1 MKYLQINKID
11 GELNP
16 KLLEMGVDFD
26 MIFENYLLK
35 STSDYGGEIKDGK
48 SGDYALIEHDTDIV
62 ALISDC
68 YQSRP
73 LIEINGFCEFDIIF
87 YPDEDGFVYPKP
99 LLVILHKKELKY
111 GSFFED
117 GFFDYTSFSDF
128 KYKKAGSIFTEEN
141 TVKYSKLYEEAIKII
156 NQSK

>member
-1 MKYLQINKID
+1 MKYLQTRENGKEI
-11 GELNP
+11 EP
-16 KLLEMGVDFD
+16 KLLEMGVDF
-26 MIFENYLLK
+26 MHICTYCLCNITGSPF
-35 STSDYGGEIKDGK
+35 
-48 SGDYALIEHDTDIV
+48 IEMDRICN
-62 ALISDC
+62 LSDC

-87 YPDEDGFVYPKP
+87 YPDEDGFVYPRP

-117 GFFDYTSFSDF
+117 GFYDYTSFSDF

-141 TVKYSKLYEEAIKII
+141 KVNYPELYEEALKII
-156 NQSK
+156 NEVNKL